1 MKQQAKS
8 RKPQQPEYIFQVETL
23 SHEGRGIAHYGS
35 HPDHPAD
42 KHGKKVFI
50 RYALPG
56 ETVKAQITHEAKRLE
71 EAEMVALLAEPSA
84 NRVEAVCPHYGICG
98 GCSMQHI
105 HPDEQIC
112 LKQNVLQSHLQ
123 HFAGIQPEQWLEPI
137 RSLQSDYRRRARIG
151 VRYLP
156 KQDRLILGFREHH
169 SNRLTSI
176 HTCSVLDKKLSDSLP
191 ELRNLLQS
199 LKGKA
204 HIGHVELAKGD
215 YETSLLVRHI
225 EKLNNA
231 DVNQLRQFALH
242 KGWQLYLQ
250 PKGPES
256 LRRIDEEQGAMRLH
270 YALNAFDVNF
280 AFSPLDFTQVNATVN
295 EQMVQLACELLQ
307 LQQGERV
314 LDLFVG

>member
-71 EAEMVALLAEPSA
+71 EAEMVVLLAEPSA
-84 NRVEAVCPHYGICG
+84 NRVEVVCPHYGICG

-105 HPDEQIC
+105 HPDEQIR

-156 KQDRLILGFREHH
+156 KQDRLILGFREYH

-199 LKGKA
+199 LK
-204 HIGHVELAKGD
+204 
-215 YETSLLVRHI
+215 
-225 EKLNNA
+225 
-231 DVNQLRQFALH
+231 
-242 KGWQLYLQ
+242 
-250 PKGPES
+250 
-256 LRRIDEEQGAMRLH
+256 
-270 YALNAFDVNF
+270 
-280 AFSPLDFTQVNATVN
+280 
-295 EQMVQLACELLQ
+295 
-307 LQQGERV
+307 
-314 LDLFVG
+314 